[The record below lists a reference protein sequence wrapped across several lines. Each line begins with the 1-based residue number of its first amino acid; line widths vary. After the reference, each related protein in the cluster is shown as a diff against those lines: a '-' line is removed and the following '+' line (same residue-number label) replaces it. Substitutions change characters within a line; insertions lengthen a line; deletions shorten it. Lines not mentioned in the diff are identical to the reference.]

1 MIFDSKST
9 ARALRKALQQAGNN
23 IKECFRECGKALT
36 EIHSPTKRMNIE
48 PYSCDAEK
56 ELNEVLGIL
65 RKRIES
71 LGRSCGKNKKALKQ
85 RSMRD
90 RKQQIIRSRRR
101 QQLLRENQDKSNNW
115 KRMHGLPAKKKK
127 TLTNSTKYGTIITG
141 KE

>member
-1 MIFDSKST
+1 MILDGKST

-23 IKECFRECGKALT
+23 IKEGLRECGKALT

-48 PYSCDAEK
+48 PYSYDTEK

-71 LGRSCGKNKKALKQ
+71 LGRSCSKNGKALKQ
-85 RSMRD
+85 RSIRD

-101 QQLLRENQDKSNNW
+101 QQLLSENQDKSNNW
-115 KRMHGLPAKKKK
+115 KRMHGLPPSRKR
-127 TLTNSTKYGTIITG
+127 Y
-141 KE
+141 